1 MLFGHSGDVPGY
13 QSELYFAPT
22 AKIGVVVLR
31 SAVGGTIDSVITRR
45 RSRTVRF
52 FIHPPAQVVA
62 SLLLEARDLVEVRLS
77 PIDAAA
83 GHVACETLRELRAVA
98 READERPRRQ

>member
-31 SAVGGTIDSVITRR
+31 SAVGGTIDNVITRR

-52 FIHPPAQVVA
+52 FIPPPQVVA